1 MRKIAIVLVTVLGL
15 ISCSENN
22 NLVVDPDNLLVGHW
36 SKAEYKNE
44 ELILTRVG
52 RLPDKEYGVS
62 FVENGKF
69 VERTSGW
76 CGTPPLSFFNIDGTW
91 NISDETLIEVS
102 TQSYLGNFNWRIQSL
117 TNKKL
122 VIKRE
127 LTEQEKDHRELIDL
141 FTEIENLAYSVS
153 CTDSSSWAYTAYG
166 SKACGGPKGYIAYT
180 TTIDTEA
187 FLEKVAVYSEAEKQY
202 NIKWNI
208 VSTCDIAQEPVS
220 VECQNNYPVL
230 KY

>member
-52 RLPDKEYGVS
+52 SLPDKEYGVS

-122 VIKRE
+122 LKQLE
-127 LTEQEKDHRELIDL
+127 MFL
-141 FTEIENLAYSVS
+141 VS
-153 CTDSSSWAYTAYG
+153 QM
-166 SKACGGPKGYIAYT
+166 
-180 TTIDTEA
+180 
-187 FLEKVAVYSEAEKQY
+187 VV
-202 NIKWNI
+202 
-208 VSTCDIAQEPVS
+208 
-220 VECQNNYPVL
+220 
-230 KY
+230 